1 MMPTGDCSCRR
12 KVMQPLSGADAF
24 KQGCRVIAFDRP
36 PFGLTERPLHWSGG
50 DAMSPYTSEVCT
62 SCDMSCLNGTSH
74 CMP

>member
-1 MMPTGDCSCRR
+1 MVLIDYCSCRR

-36 PFGLTERPLHWSGG
+36 PFGLTERPLQWSGG
-50 DAMSPYTSEVCT
+50 DAMSPYTSEVCA
-62 SCDMSCLNGTSH
+62 SCDISHGHGTPL